1 MASADGS
8 RRFAL
13 AVAYPPRPFPQGT
26 AAQSTNAIASGMTQV
41 AEDTLNGSC
50 RLGGGVWFGEGP

>member
-8 RRFAL
+8 RRIAM

-26 AAQSTNAIASGMTQV
+26 AAIAAGMPRL
-41 AEDTLNGSC
+41 AEDALNGSC
-50 RLGGGVWFGEGP
+50 RLGGGVSFGLP